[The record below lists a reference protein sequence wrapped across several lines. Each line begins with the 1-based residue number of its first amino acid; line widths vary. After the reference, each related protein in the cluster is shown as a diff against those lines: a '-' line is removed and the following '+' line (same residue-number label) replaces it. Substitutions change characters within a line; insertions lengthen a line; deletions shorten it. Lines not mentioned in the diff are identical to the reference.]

1 MWGPHQQLMLKCFK
15 CLRLHYLAQ
24 FYLLSFRGEDAGRVA
39 QGTLKKRFLK
49 FVVLLG
55 WGLDYRNG
63 LLLKVHLK
71 LDDGTAVNLTLL
83 SW

>member
-1 MWGPHQQLMLKCFK
+1 
-15 CLRLHYLAQ
+15 
-24 FYLLSFRGEDAGRVA
+24 VA

-71 LDDGTAVNLTLL
+71 LDDGTAVNLTFL